1 MAAKADAPD
10 ETIGKYEQ
18 EKIRVSAVRAP
29 AWDVGSHN
37 HPHCHEDSA
46 LGMPSCEA
54 ARLSDRFR
62 SKQLSGLPEADVGG
76 GEEC

>member
-18 EKIRVSAVRAP
+18 EKIRVSAVHAP

-54 ARLSDRFR
+54 ARLSDCFR
-62 SKQLSGLPEADVGG
+62 SKQLSGLLEADVGG
-76 GEEC
+76 EEEC